1 MKSRIVHKF
10 QVLFL
15 CLGCNHRWCEIIEK
29 NHNIVAEECP
39 KCGLR
44 KSFPS
49 FIPNNFY
56 SEVEDEPSKI

>member
-10 QVLFL
+10 QVIFL
-15 CLGCNHRWCEIIEK
+15 CLGCNYRWYTIVGK
-29 NHNIVAEECP
+29 NHDLTMEECP

-56 SEVEDEPSKI
+56 SEREDESTKV